1 MTAFQTHP
9 GSLYIRDKKFL
20 LFQKVCKQAKTFSV
34 SFLYSSYHMEGGSNL
49 RKAFFPGFFFKC
61 FIDIFVFFKFI
72 MLGKAEKFRYIL
84 GNIHRIRTVNS
95 NTGLSHL
102 RKMFIED
109 FCVFPFLIGSK
120 SKDCLNNPKA
130 FLFCLG
136 SSHSIAVSGL
146 AFSSKGPHKIFFGRT
161 VFK

>member
-1 MTAFQTHP
+1 M
-9 GSLYIRDKKFL
+9 
-20 LFQKVCKQAKTFSV
+20 
-34 SFLYSSYHMEGGSNL
+34 SFLYSSYHMEGGGDL

-95 NTGLSHL
+95 NTGLCHL
-102 RKMFIED
+102 RKVFIKD
-109 FCVFPFLIGSK
+109 LCVFPFLIGSK
-120 SKDCLNNPKA
+120 SKDCLNHSKA